1 MQDTPDNP
9 PRPSSG
15 SMTQYLIV
23 TLSYWGF
30 TLSDGALRILVLFHF
45 FSLGYSPFTLALLFL
60 LYEAAGIVANLGG
73 GWMATRF
80 GITRMLV
87 LGMVVQITGL
97 LLLSFLDPSIGA
109 LASVLWVLAAQGI
122 AGLAKDITKTAS
134 KSAIKVVS
142 VEGDDRLFRWG
153 AWFTGSKN
161 AMKGLGFF
169 LGGVMLTGIGFQN
182 GLWLMAGLLAV
193 IAVLISL
200 SLPGHLGVGTASR
213 SVRELF
219 SKTPAVNM
227 LALARVFLFGARD
240 IWFVVG
246 LPVFLYANG
255 WGFWQVGGF
264 LALWTIGYGVIQG
277 LAPELVAAS
286 RRLIGHPALAAMVW
300 AGGLMLVPVAIVLAM
315 PMGPAVTVLV
325 TGLMVF
331 GFAFAVNSSLHS
343 YLIVAFAGSKK
354 AAEDIGFYYAAN
366 AAGRLVGTFL
376 SGLLYQFGG
385 IEACLIGSALFLL
398 ITTIGVARLP
408 APQE

>member
-1 MQDTPDNP
+1 M
-9 PRPSSG
+9 
-15 SMTQYLIV
+15 
-23 TLSYWGF
+23 
-30 TLSDGALRILVLFHF
+30 
-45 FSLGYSPFTLALLFL
+45 
-60 LYEAAGIVANLGG
+60 
-73 GWMATRF
+73 
-80 GITRMLV
+80 
-87 LGMVVQITGL
+87 
-97 LLLSFLDPSIGA
+97 
-109 LASVLWVLAAQGI
+109 
-122 AGLAKDITKTAS
+122 
-134 KSAIKVVS
+134 
-142 VEGDDRLFRWG
+142 
-153 AWFTGSKN
+153 
-161 AMKGLGFF
+161 
-169 LGGVMLTGIGFQN
+169 
-182 GLWLMAGLLAV
+182 
-193 IAVLISL
+193 
-200 SLPGHLGVGTASR
+200 
-213 SVRELF
+213 
-219 SKTPAVNM
+219 
-227 LALARVFLFGARD
+227 
-240 IWFVVG
+240 VG

-264 LALWTIGYGVIQG
+264 LALWTIGYGIIQG